1 MEKKSIAN
9 IFLFA
14 LLGITLYLVYRL
26 FAPFLMVILLSGM
39 LVSIFYSLFERLA
52 AGLRG
57 HKSLAAAIMVL
68 LIAVVIILPT
78 IDFLFYLSK
87 QSLDGFGAISSWISA
102 GELERTVNDSIISRL
117 NFIDPNV
124 FNIRQYLISVSGK
137 VSAFLVSGGASL
149 LLGTGQFLTSLVLM
163 LFTMFFMFRD
173 GRQLVEWIMRL
184 TPLPNRYDRAIFNK
198 FRNVSF
204 STIVST
210 FATAIAQGLAGGIGF
225 MVVGIP
231 AFFPGIAMAFLSLLP
246 YVGAAFVWFP
256 AAIYLLIVG
265 KIWQGVFLLVWGVA
279 VVSVVDNILR
289 PLLIRKKAEVHPLL
303 IFFSIFGG
311 IIAFGFW
318 GMLIGP
324 VVIAVTVTLL
334 HIYEL
339 EYREVLER

>member
-9 IFLFA
+9 IFLFV

-26 FAPFLMVILLSGM
+26 FQPFLMVILLSAM
-39 LVSIFYSLFERLA
+39 LVSMFYSPFERLA
-52 AGLRG
+52 TIFRG
-57 HKSLAAAIMVL
+57 RKSLAAAVMVL
-68 LIAVVIILPT
+68 LVAVVIILPT
-78 IDFLFYLSK
+78 VDFLFYLSK
-87 QSLDGFGAISSWISA
+87 KSLEGFGSISTWISA
-102 GELERTVNDSIISRL
+102 GQLERTVNDSIINRL

-124 FNIRQYLISVSGK
+124 FNIRQYLISVSDK
-137 VSAFLVSGGASL
+137 VSQFLVSGGASL
-149 LLGTGQFLTSLVLM
+149 LRGTGQFLTSLVLM

-173 GRQLVEWIMRL
+173 GRQLVEWVMRL
-184 TPLPNRYDRAIFNK
+184 TPLPNRYDRAIFEK

-204 STIVST
+204 STIAST

-225 MVVGIP
+225 MIVGIP

-246 YVGAAFVWFP
+246 YIGAAFVWLP
-256 AAIYLLIVG
+256 AAIYLLVIG

-289 PLLIRKKAEVHPLL
+289 PLLIRKRAEVHPLL

>member
-9 IFLFA
+9 IFLFV

-26 FAPFLMVILLSGM
+26 FQPFLMVILLSGM

-52 AGLRG
+52 VKLRG

-78 IDFLFYLSK
+78 VDFLFYLSK
-87 QSLDGFGAISSWISA
+87 KSLDGFGSISSWISA

-117 NFIDPNV
+117 NFIDPNI

-137 VSAFLVSGGASL
+137 VSQFLVSGGTSL

-184 TPLPNRYDRAIFNK
+184 TPLPNRYDRAIFEK
-198 FRNVSF
+198 FRKVSF

-210 FATAIAQGLAGGIGF
+210 FVTAIAQGLAGGIGF
-225 MVVGIP
+225 MIVGIP

-256 AAIYLLIVG
+256 AAVYLLIVG
-265 KIWQGVFLLVWGVA
+265 KIWQGVFLLVWGIA

-324 VVIAVTVTLL
+324 VVIAVTFTLL